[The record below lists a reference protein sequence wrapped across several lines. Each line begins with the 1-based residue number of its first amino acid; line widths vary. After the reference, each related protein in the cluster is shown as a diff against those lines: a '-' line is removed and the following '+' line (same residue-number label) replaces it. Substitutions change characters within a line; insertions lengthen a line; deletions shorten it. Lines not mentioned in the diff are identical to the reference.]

1 MWMMWR
7 RGGIVTLVW
16 TVLCAGLWGPAWAY
30 PDRPLT
36 LIVPWGAGGGTDAVA
51 RFIATE
57 LEKAVAAGKKVDMK
71 KLDKVLSSSIKGVVK
86 KQIECGIDSLRQA
99 IDGDDHRSIR
109 SAIDRL
115 NKLTDAFAA
124 RRMDRSIQRALTGRT
139 IASL

>member
-1 MWMMWR
+1 MAYTTQFSEKR
-7 RGGIVTLVW
+7 ILT
-16 TVLCAGLWGPAWAY
+16 THAGALPR
-30 PDRPLT
+30 PDNLKPL
-36 LIVPWGAGGGTDAVA
+36 IAA
-51 RFIATE
+51 R
-57 LEKAVAAGKKVDMK
+57 AAGKKVDMK

-115 NKLTDAFAA
+115 NKLTDEFAA